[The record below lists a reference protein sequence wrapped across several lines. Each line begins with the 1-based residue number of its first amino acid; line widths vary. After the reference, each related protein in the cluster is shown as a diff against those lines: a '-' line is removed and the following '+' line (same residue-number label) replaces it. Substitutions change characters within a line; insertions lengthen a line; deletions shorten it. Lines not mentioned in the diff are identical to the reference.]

1 MTSEH
6 CVLQALGRCRHD
18 CARCPERVRHLSLR
32 DIDGNL
38 LPVRTDVNGRS
49 RIWTARPL
57 DATPQVGELVSAGVS
72 RLLVDA
78 QLMDAAE
85 TRAAVARVMRALEA
99 ASAGCRPAPRAKG
112 ATSGHLFS
120 PIG

>member
-1 MTSEH
+1 M
-6 CVLQALGRCRHD
+6 
-18 CARCPERVRHLSLR
+18 
-32 DIDGNL
+32 
-38 LPVRTDVNGRS
+38 RTDVNGRS
-49 RIWTARPL
+49 RIWCARPL
-57 DATPQVGELVSAGVS
+57 DATPQIPELVAAGVT

-85 TRAAVARVMRALEA
+85 AGAAVTRVVRALEA
-99 ASAGCRPAPRAKG
+99 VREGRRPAPRMKG